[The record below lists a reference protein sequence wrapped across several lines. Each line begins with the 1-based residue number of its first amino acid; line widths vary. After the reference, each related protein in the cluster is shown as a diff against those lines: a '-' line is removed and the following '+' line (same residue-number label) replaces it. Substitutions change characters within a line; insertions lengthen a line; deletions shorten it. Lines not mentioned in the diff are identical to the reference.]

1 VDTIFYNVVVLPSPE
16 IKELTISWS
25 KLLGNKFS
33 TAFVLDGTNYHPHLS
48 LYQAVYP
55 AINRIKIIQKLENIV
70 QQTKPFVVTFKKLSE
85 LAGFIFYDAV
95 KNLPLVTLHNTVLN
109 QLNPLREN
117 ILNAEQNA
125 LLQNPSISKHL
136 KVNMENYGYLLAL
149 DAYAPHV
156 TLTRLKNT
164 AESDLALQVV
174 PHKQVAFTVD
184 RLFLTSVGHDGTV
197 TEIFKEFLFC
207 A

>member
-1 VDTIFYNVVVLPSPE
+1 M
-16 IKELTISWS
+16 KKLTISWS
-25 KLLGNKFS
+25 QLLSNKFS
-33 TAFVLDGTNYHPHLS
+33 SAFVLDGTNYHPHLS

-55 AINRIKIIQKLENIV
+55 AKNRVRITQTLETIV
-70 QQTKPFVVTFKKLSE
+70 RYTKPFVVTLNKASS

-95 KNLPLVTLHNTVLN
+95 KDLPLVTLHKTILT

-117 ILNAEQNA
+117 VLNDEQKV

-136 KVNMENYGYLLAL
+136 KVNMEKYGYLLAL
-149 DAYAPHV
+149 DAYAPHI

-164 AESDLALQVV
+164 TESDTALQVIPQKLV
-174 PHKQVAFTVD
+174 EFTVD

-197 TEIFKEFLFC
+197 TEIFEEFPFC